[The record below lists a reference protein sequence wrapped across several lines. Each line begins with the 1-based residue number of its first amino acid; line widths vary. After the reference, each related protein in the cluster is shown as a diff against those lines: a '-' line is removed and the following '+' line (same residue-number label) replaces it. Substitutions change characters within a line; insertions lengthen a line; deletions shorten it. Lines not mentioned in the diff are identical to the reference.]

1 MYHVSVFACLL
12 CLVVISRSFRL
23 SPEFAAFKTSSN
35 SLMGVKRLN
44 WEGKASYLP
53 VSKNVEMSNALILKV
68 SNEDPA
74 DSVYQRPLILTHL
87 GFDRWVCLMD

>member
-12 CLVVISRSFRL
+12 GLVVISRSFRL
-23 SPEFAAFKTSSN
+23 SPEFAAFKTSSH

-44 WEGKASYLP
+44 RESKTSFLP
-53 VSKNVEMSNALILKV
+53 DLKNVVRSNALILKV

-74 DSVYQRPLILTHL
+74 DSIINV
-87 GFDRWVCLMD
+87 V